1 MADISCMRHL
11 LVLVPFVVAIAA
23 PAPARAGG
31 IVLESY
37 TGERP
42 ADASRL
48 VSPILDE
55 LAARGFT
62 AGDTLTRSYEAKVSR
77 PPQAAA
83 GIPAD
88 FAAEVEAGFK
98 AWVGGRFDEAIKT
111 LAPLVE
117 AAHANTGLVA
127 KDQSLRDPLL
137 KAMIALALSQQRTGD
152 PGAARGTF
160 AEILR
165 SYPDAQLQRAMY
177 GAEAYDSFEQV
188 RHELNGSGHG
198 KLTVK
203 VADEG
208 AVVFVDELYRAVGT
222 TTVDVVPG
230 EYRVCVLL
238 DKKPSRSHRVV
249 VHAKEEVTLAIDAH
263 LDRAIHTTGWTGFQ
277 FAVAGDRET
286 HEGGYAAAVA
296 NALGATAVAVVGI
309 DQVRGRPAVVGSLVS
324 LQTGREI
331 RRASVA
337 LEPDPSTERLK
348 ALAHYLAGDE
358 PAAGLEVQTPSA
370 APPPAAEGKPDEG
383 QPEPGEP
390 APPSHRWRGWKWLAG
405 GSAAV
410 ALGVG
415 GYLLYEDG
423 RCKGTPPVGRPCND
437 VYSNSPGDYLVLGA
451 GVVLGG
457 VAAYLFATDRK
468 EPPARS
474 AFVVPTSGG
483 ALAGFAARF

>member
-1 MADISCMRHL
+1 MRTL
-11 LVLVPFVVAIAA
+11 LVLGLVLLVSL
-23 PAPARAGG
+23 PARAGG

-77 PPQAAA
+77 AAQTA
-83 GIPAD
+83 SGLPGD
-88 FAAEVEAGFK
+88 FVQQVDAGFK
-98 AWVGGRFDEAIKT
+98 LWVSGRFDDAIKT

-117 AAHANTGLVA
+117 AAHANGGLIA
-127 KDQSLRDPLL
+127 RDQGLRDPLL
-137 KAMIALALSQQRTGD
+137 KALTALALSQQRTGD

-177 GAEAYDSFEQV
+177 GAEAYDTFEQV
-188 RHELNGSGHG
+188 RREVNTQGHG

-230 EYRVCVLL
+230 EYRVVVLL

-249 VHAKEEVTLAIDAH
+249 VRAKEEATIAIDAR
-263 LDRAIHTTGWTGFQ
+263 LDRAVHTTGWTGFS
-277 FAVAGDRET
+277 FGNAGEREA
-286 HEGGYAAAVA
+286 HEGAYAAAFA

-358 PAAGLEVQTPSA
+358 PAAGLEVQTPLA
-370 APPPAAEGKPDEG
+370 TPVTTAQVDAKPDG
-383 QPEPGEP
+383 DDRATQDAPES
-390 APPSHRWRGWKWLAG
+390 PPTTRWGGWKWLAG
-405 GSAAV
+405 GGAIV
-410 ALGVG
+410 GVGVG
-415 GYLLYEDG
+415 GYLLYQSG
-423 RCKGTPPVGRPCND
+423 RCMDTPQPGRLCND
-437 VYSNSPGDYLVLGA
+437 VYDNHPGDYLALGA
-451 GVVLGG
+451 GVALAG
-457 VAAYLFATDRK
+457 VAIYLFAT
-468 EPPARS
+468 EPHAPS
-474 AFVVPTSGG
+474 KTAFVAPANGG
-483 ALAGFAARF
+483 AVAGITGSF